1 MTYNEFKNKYLHKVV
16 DYDKQYSAQCWDL
29 AQQYVTECL
38 GLPEYILGGCGIVSN
53 LLVEPK
59 LSIMKEYFDVIP
71 LDKKKTGDI
80 EVFDYGHIAI
90 MDHWDDANKVNYYLS
105 QNTGSAEAPKGCTE
119 VIPLYDNPQCMAF
132 RKKVATKDL
141 QFEIDTLKAENK
153 NLKDKLNKI
162 KNICN

>member
-16 DYDKQYSAQCWDL
+16 DYDKQYGGQCWDL

-90 MDHWDDANKVNYYLS
+90 MDHWDDTSKVNYYLS
-105 QNTGSAEAPKGCTE
+105 QNTGSAEAPKGVTE
-119 VIPLYDNPQCMAF
+119 VIALYDNPQCMAF
-132 RKKVATKDL
+132 RLK
-141 QFEIDTLKAENK
+141 KAETEEVADLKKQINELKNK
-153 NLKDKLNKI
+153 LEKI
-162 KNICN
+162 KNICG

>member
-1 MTYNEFKNKYLHKVV
+1 MTYIEFKEKYIGKKI
-16 DYDKQYSAQCWDL
+16 DYDGAYSAQCWDL

-90 MDHWDDANKVNYYLS
+90 MDHWDDANKVNY
-105 QNTGSAEAPKGCTE
+105 
-119 VIPLYDNPQCMAF
+119 
-132 RKKVATKDL
+132 
-141 QFEIDTLKAENK
+141 
-153 NLKDKLNKI
+153 
-162 KNICN
+162 

>member
-16 DYDKQYSAQCWDL
+16 DYDKQYGGQCWDL

-71 LDKKKTGDI
+71 LDKKETGDI

-105 QNTGSAEAPKGCTE
+105 QNTGTAEAPKGGTE
-119 VIPLYDNPQCMAF
+119 VIPLYDTPKCMAF
-132 RKKVATKDL
+132 RLK
-141 QFEIDTLKAENK
+141 KAETEEVAALKKQINE
-153 NLKDKLNKI
+153 LKDKLEKI
-162 KNICN
+162 KNICG